1 MKNNMFANI
10 PATIPTE
17 IFESL
22 IQTDTIKIERII
34 SKGQQSAEGY
44 WYDQDQAEFVLVLQ
58 GHARIQ
64 FETHTVD
71 LNAGDYLNIAAHQ
84 KHRVA
89 WTTPTEET
97 LWLAVFY

>member
-1 MKNNMFANI
+1 MFANI

-58 GHARIQ
+58 GQARIQ

-71 LNAGDYLNIAAHQ
+71 LNAGAYLNSAAHQ